1 MNKMGGM
8 CLNWKVI
15 AALSALGLGVW
26 VIAPSFVGLALP
38 LLIVLVCPLSM
49 LFMMRGMGGSQC
61 AAQSSHV
68 RQPAATALT
77 REEQLAE
84 MKSQLASLK
93 AEQDTITREIGEM
106 NAATGKT
113 VPLGE
118 HGRRMAPQL
127 YDRS

>member
-15 AALSALGLGVW
+15 AGLSALGLGIW
-26 VIAPSFVGLALP
+26 VVAPSFVGAALP
-38 LLIVLVCPLSM
+38 LLLVLACPLSM

-61 AAQSSHV
+61 ASQGSQV
-68 RQPAATALT
+68 RRPAAAGLT

-84 MKSQLASLK
+84 MKAQLASIK
-93 AEQDTITREIGEM
+93 AEHDTIAREIGEM
-106 NAATGKT
+106 EAATGQT
-113 VPLGE
+113 VPLAE
-118 HGRRMAPQL
+118 RGRRMAPQL